1 MLFRSWLWNTSRD
14 GDPTTPWAAVPLQ
27 HHSHREEVCPNIQP
41 EPPLAQLEAI
51 PSRLVSVTKEKRTT
65 PSCTAFFQ
73 GVVESLLS
81 SLNQCETCLS
91 VREAIPLMDLTMN
104 PTQLFTVPFVL
115 EPSMKGKDCK
125 HQLLCRFQRGAHLC
139 VWVLLCLLTLS
150 RDKAEVCP

>member
-1 MLFRSWLWNTSRD
+1 M
-14 GDPTTPWAAVPLQ
+14 
-27 HHSHREEVCPNIQP
+27 CPNIQP

-125 HQLLCRFQRGAHLC
+125 H
-139 VWVLLCLLTLS
+139 
-150 RDKAEVCP
+150 